1 MRSTFRP
8 LVGPVTRWGRGLMW
22 FSLFLAIG
30 WLLRHVFSPSNEPHP
45 MRQEGSFP
53 GNLGLFFLSIALVA
67 AGLLFWWGLDRL
79 FWRKYFP
86 TQIPP
91 KSPVKP
97 GEKPNDN
104 GDRPVYRR

>member
-1 MRSTFRP
+1 
-8 LVGPVTRWGRGLMW
+8 MW

-30 WLLRHVFSPSNEPHP
+30 WLVRQAFTPGKDSLLVL
-45 MRQEGSFP
+45 QEGVHP
-53 GNLGLFFLSIALVA
+53 GKPGLFVLSISIVA
-67 AGLLFWWGLDRL
+67 VGLLFWWGLDLL

-97 GEKPNDN
+97 GEKSNDN
-104 GDRPVYRR
+104 GDRPGYRR

>member
-30 WLLRHVFSPSNEPHP
+30 WLLRHVFFPASKTLP

-53 GNLGLFFLSIALVA
+53 GNLGLLFLSVSLVA
-67 AGLLFWWGLDRL
+67 AGLLLWWGLDLL

-91 KSPVKP
+91 KSPDEPGGKSNEHEGKP
-97 GEKPNDN
+97 S
-104 GDRPVYRR
+104 YRR